1 MEKENVANLALL
13 FLVGIIGGLISS
25 YSYVAF
31 NSKLFSPVSINKVEE
46 KTYIQE
52 NVALEQGIEATQDS
66 LVSVRTDKGV
76 LTGIIITNDGL
87 VAVANR
93 DLKSGNKLSLPSKEE
108 VEYNIVKNDNDIA
121 ILKISKNQLK
131 PVEFFDFEKLQ
142 AGKRLYSLSI
152 LSNGS
157 GTYYSVNE
165 GIIKNVGVPI
175 KTSIIESEDISGSP
189 IFDIENRLMGLVS
202 KDEKGNILVLSSTKI
217 RSLAGLN

>member
-1 MEKENVANLALL
+1 MEKQNVANLALL

-52 NVALEQGIEATQDS
+52 NVALEKGIETTQDS
-66 LVSVRTDKGV
+66 LVSINTGKGV

-87 VAVANR
+87 VAVANH

-121 ILKISKNQLK
+121 ILKINKNQLK
-131 PVEFFDFEKLQ
+131 PVEFFDFEKMQ
-142 AGKRLYSLSI
+142 VGKRLYSLSI

-157 GTYYSVNE
+157 STYYSANE
-165 GIIKNVGVPI
+165 GIIKNIELPI
-175 KTSIIESEDISGSP
+175 RTSMVESEDISGSP
-189 IFDIENRLMGLVS
+189 IFDIENRLIGLAN
-202 KDEKGNILVLSSTKI
+202 KDEKGNIIVMPSTKI
-217 RSLAGLN
+217 RSLAGLD